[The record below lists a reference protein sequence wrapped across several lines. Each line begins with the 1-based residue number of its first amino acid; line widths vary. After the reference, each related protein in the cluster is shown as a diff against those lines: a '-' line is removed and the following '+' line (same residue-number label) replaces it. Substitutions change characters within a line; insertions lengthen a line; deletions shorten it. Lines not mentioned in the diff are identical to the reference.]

1 MLIRL
6 LVFTAALL
14 LASSVSI
21 PAMQAVPKNL
31 YPALEYALT
40 IPADREKVEPEKLSA
55 LVNFVRSAASGS
67 SMTMENRNEATG
79 AFHSFELKGDLGK
92 VARYAYNPDIP
103 GYVVMPSSVMEQ
115 TLTTPETA
123 GELRRLHRA
132 LDTGEA
138 FVARGSER
146 VTITP
151 DAHTGGYYQY
161 TQDVAVA
168 VFPGPSGPVLV
179 SVSVQVEPSEVGHK
193 GCVVGRDADWNY
205 LYSGEKGLNKTGLGW
220 VDSYMYSAHSALV
233 LVSDTERGVIR
244 AGTFKWLNAGWAGIN
259 MVKPAHIV
267 SGIKRFAGDFT
278 LVLEAG
284 GLPSAEELT
293 GLYRSLRADGPEKL
307 RGMIEPH
314 LRALGQSGDSAVKSA
329 PFKKLLQSG
338 EYLDNMT
345 EAEMVNVLMLRHL
358 KKSIGG
364 VRVAGKF

>member
-6 LVFTAALL
+6 LVFTVTLL
-14 LASSVSI
+14 LASSVSV

-40 IPADREKVEPEKLSA
+40 IPAGREKLDPEKLSV

-67 SMTMENRNEATG
+67 SMTMENRNKATG
-79 AFHSFELKGDLGK
+79 AFHSFELKGGLGK
-92 VARYAYNPDIP
+92 VAQYAYNPDIP

-123 GELRRLHRA
+123 DELRRLHRA
-132 LDTGEA
+132 LDAGEE

-151 DAHTGGYYQY
+151 DAHTSGYYQY
-161 TQDVAVA
+161 MQDVAVA

-179 SVSVQVEPSEVGHK
+179 SVSVQAEPSEVGHK

-244 AGTFKWLNAGWAGIN
+244 AGTFKWLNAGWAGMN

-267 SGIKRFAGDFT
+267 NGIKRFAGDFT

-358 KKSIGG
+358 RKSIGG